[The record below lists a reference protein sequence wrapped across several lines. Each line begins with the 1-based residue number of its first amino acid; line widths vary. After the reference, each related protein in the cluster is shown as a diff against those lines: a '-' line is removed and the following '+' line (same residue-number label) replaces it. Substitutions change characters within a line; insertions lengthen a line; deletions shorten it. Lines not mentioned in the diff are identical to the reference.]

1 MKKFLILALA
11 PGWPATTA
19 VADAPK
25 TVIHFITVAF
35 KEDATPEQIQAVLD
49 GAQKLPSQYKG
60 ILHVWTKSLKV
71 QNLAEAKVKK
81 THVIAMEFADEDAL
95 KAYADSDA
103 QKKWYEL
110 YLPIREQSTTFDV
123 TNCPS
128 ESPLRPSRSGL
139 TPPRP
144 PRPPEPARPT
154 P

>member
-1 MKKFLILALA
+1 MSVKSRIAENFMKTFLTLILAL
-11 PGWPATTA
+11 GLFATAA

-60 ILHVWTKSLKV
+60 ILRVWTKSLKV

-81 THVIAMEFADEDAL
+81 THVIAMEFADEAAL

-103 QKKWYEL
+103 QKEWYKL
-110 YLPIREQSTTFDV
+110 YTPIRQQSTTFDV
-123 TNCPS
+123 SN
-128 ESPLRPSRSGL
+128 
-139 TPPRP
+139 
-144 PRPPEPARPT
+144 
-154 P
+154 